1 MRKPIFTRSRSLP
14 YNETGWLCFKVHL
27 GGGRRGGG
35 GVGGI
40 GNWKNWNLPECV
52 WKRELWFF
60 FFFQAYP
67 KQRRKI
73 IKQPRL
79 ICHKLFFRRQTSLQT
94 RHVFFLNLHLLFS
107 YHIHD
112 CISKP
117 SCYLPIKG
125 EKRLRWLK
133 TPMCYGLG
141 PKTNNQ
147 CLKNV
152 SELLRN
158 I

>member
-35 GVGGI
+35 GGVGGI

-52 WKRELWFF
+52 WKLELWFF

-94 RHVFFLNLHLLFS
+94 RHVFFFKFASLILVPHSWLHIKTILLFAYKRREKTS
-107 YHIHD
+107 M
-112 CISKP
+112 
-117 SCYLPIKG
+117 IK
-125 EKRLRWLK
+125 
-133 TPMCYGLG
+133 
-141 PKTNNQ
+141 NA
-147 CLKNV
+147 NV
-152 SELLRN
+152 LWFGTEN
-158 I
+158 